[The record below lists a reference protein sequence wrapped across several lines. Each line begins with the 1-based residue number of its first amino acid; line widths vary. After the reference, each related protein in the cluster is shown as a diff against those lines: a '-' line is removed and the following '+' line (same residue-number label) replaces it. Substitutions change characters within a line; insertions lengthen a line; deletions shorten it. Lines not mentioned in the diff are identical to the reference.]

1 MANKWYQN
9 AFRRHLLDMHIEDWN
24 PAFLSEFSVED
35 YVANLKR
42 AKVQAAMIYT
52 QSHNGHCYFPTKV
65 GHMHASFK
73 GREDMIRR
81 LVDRCHEEGI
91 SVVGYYSL
99 IYNTYEEDHHS
110 EWRVVSADEPVPYYR
125 KGRRYGFCCPNNPE
139 YRAFLRAQIDEIADY
154 FTLEGMFFDMTF
166 WPASLLCRCEHCKAR
181 YLADTGK
188 EMPETFDDRW
198 DGNWGEFMHLREAW
212 MGEFAKFITTY
223 AKEKMP
229 HITVEH
235 NYANSVA
242 GGYLT
247 GSTELVSEQCDYTG
261 GDIVGDFYDHSFT
274 AKYFYGVSKNQP
286 FEYMLYRC
294 DNDLKAHTISK
305 NEEMLATEVMLV
317 TALHGANF
325 IIDAIDPVGTMDPRV
340 YDLFGRVFD
349 RSMPYEPYMSG
360 KMLQEVG
367 IYYATTGRY
376 NSRKEKFNN
385 KTCSLALSRTM
396 IERHIPY
403 GVVSNIATGDL
414 SSYAAVFAPQIAGL
428 TDKHRADLLRYVEEG
443 GTLYFSGVEEPAL
456 LDSLLGATYERYTEE
471 GFVYMAPTAAGA
483 PLFGQFTPKYPLPT
497 DKSLPVIKPA
507 EDVTVLA
514 TMTMPYTKKNE
525 ARFASIHSNPPGIP
539 TDLPA
544 LLVRKVGRGNV
555 IWSAAP
561 IEMDH
566 RRAYKDLL
574 MELLAAYAR
583 PLVQQTNA
591 PRQVE
596 IVTFRREE
604 DVLISAV
611 DLFCTDELL
620 PVRPFTV
627 TYTLPAAPKKVIRLA
642 SREHGD
648 EEIPFTYADGKLTF
662 TTAELVMFDMY
673 RIVL

>member
-1 MANKWYQN
+1 
-9 AFRRHLLDMHIEDWN
+9 
-24 PAFLSEFSVED
+24 
-35 YVANLKR
+35 
-42 AKVQAAMIYT
+42 
-52 QSHNGHCYFPTKV
+52 
-65 GHMHASFK
+65 
-73 GREDMIRR
+73 
-81 LVDRCHEEGI
+81 
-91 SVVGYYSL
+91 
-99 IYNTYEEDHHS
+99 
-110 EWRVVSADEPVPYYR
+110 
-125 KGRRYGFCCPNNPE
+125 
-139 YRAFLRAQIDEIADY
+139 
-154 FTLEGMFFDMTF
+154 
-166 WPASLLCRCEHCKAR
+166 
-181 YLADTGK
+181 
-188 EMPETFDDRW
+188 MPEVLDE
-198 DGNWGEFMHLREAW
+198 NWNGEYGEFMHMREAW
-212 MGEFAKFITTY
+212 MGEFAKFVTTY
-223 AKEKMP
+223 AKSVMP

-235 NYANSVA
+235 NYANAVA
-242 GGYLT
+242 GGYLS
-247 GSTELVSEQCDYTG
+247 GSTEVVSEQCDYTG

-294 DNDLKAHTISK
+294 DNNLLAHTISK
-305 NEEMLATEVMLV
+305 TEEMLATEVMLV

-325 IIDAIDPVGTMDPRV
+325 LIDAIDPVGTMDSRV
-340 YDLFGRVFD
+340 YDLFGRVFS

-376 NSRKEKFNN
+376 NSRKDKFNN

-414 SSYAAVFAPQIAGL
+414 SSYAAVFAPAIAGL

-443 GTLYFSGVEEPAL
+443 GTLYFSGVEDVQL
-456 LDSLLGATYERYTEE
+456 LSMLLGATYERFTEE
-471 GFVYMAPTAAGA
+471 GFVYMAPTEKGA

-497 DKSLPVIKPA
+497 DRSLPVIKAA

-544 LLVRKVGRGNV
+544 LVVREVGRGKV

-561 IEMDH
+561 IELDH

-574 MELLAAYAR
+574 MALLHTYAR
-583 PLVQQTNA
+583 PLVEETNA

-604 DVLISAV
+604 DILISAV

-620 PVRPFTV
+620 AVRPFTV
-627 TYTLPAAPKKVIRLA
+627 SYALPTSPKKVIRLGGRDRA
-642 SREHGD
+642 D
-648 EEIPFTYADGKLTF
+648 EEIAFVYENGKLRF
-662 TTAELVMFDMY
+662 ETAELVMFDMY

>member
-1 MANKWYQN
+1 MANKWYEN
-9 AFRRHLLDMHIEDWN
+9 RYRRFLLDMHIEDWS
-24 PAFLSEFSVED
+24 PEFLSEFSIED
-35 YVANLKR
+35 YIDNLKR
-42 AKVQAAMIYT
+42 AGIQAAMIYT
-52 QSHNGHCYFPTKV
+52 QSHNGHCYYPTKV
-65 GHMHASFK
+65 GHMHAAFR
-73 GREDMIRR
+73 GREDMIKR
-81 LVDRCHEEGI
+81 LMDRCHEEGI
-91 SVVGYYSL
+91 AVVGYYSL
-99 IYNTYEEDHHS
+99 IYNTYEEDHHP

-139 YRAFLRAQIDEIADY
+139 YREFLKAQIKEIADY

-166 WPASLLCRCEHCKAR
+166 WPASIICRCEHCKAR
-181 YLADTGK
+181 YLAETGR
-188 EMPETFDDRW
+188 EMPDNLGEDWEGVF
-198 DGNWGEFMHLREAW
+198 GEFMHMREAW

-223 AKEKMP
+223 AKECMP

-242 GGYLT
+242 GGYLSA
-247 GSTELVSEQCDYTG
+247 STELVCEQCDFAG

-274 AKYFYGVSKNQP
+274 AKYFYGVTKNQP

-305 NEEMLATEVMLV
+305 NEEILATEAMLV

-325 IIDAIDPVGTMDPRV
+325 IIDAIDPVGTMDSRA
-340 YDLFGRVFD
+340 YDLFGRVLS
-349 RSMPYEPYMSG
+349 RTKPYEPYMSG
-360 KMLQEVG
+360 KMVQDVG

-376 NSRKEKFNN
+376 NSRKERFNN

-403 GVVSNIATGDL
+403 GIVSNIATGDL
-414 SSYAAVFAPQIAGL
+414 SSYAAVFAPHIAGL

-443 GTLYFSGVEEPAL
+443 GTLYFSGVEDKAL
-456 LDSLLGATYERYTEE
+456 LRMLLGATYERYTEE
-471 GFVYMAPTAAGA
+471 GFVYMAPTEAGA

-497 DKSLPVIKPA
+497 DRSLPVIKPA
-507 EDVTVLA
+507 DDVTVLA
-514 TMTMPYTKKNE
+514 TMTTPYTKLNE
-525 ARFASIHSNPPGIP
+525 SRFASIHSNPPGIP

-544 LLVRKVGRGNV
+544 LLVRRVGKGNV

-561 IEMDH
+561 IEQDH

-574 MELLAAYAR
+574 MALLATYAK
-583 PLVQQTNA
+583 PCSITTSA

-596 IVTFRREE
+596 MVAFRREE
-604 DVLISAV
+604 DLLVSFV

-620 PVRPFTV
+620 PVRSFAV
-627 TYTLPAAPKKVIRLA
+627 SVALPAAPKKVIRLA
-642 SREHGD
+642 STDRAD
-648 EEIPFTYADGKLTF
+648 EEIPFTYADGKLSF
-662 TTAELVMFDMY
+662 ETAELVMFDMY